1 MNELLRRFL
10 VDALEPRERQRQGQA
25 FMNALVRHN
34 PSLLERLQRDRP
46 DLDAFYVDD
55 RMWATL
61 LWVKENW

>member
-1 MNELLRRFL
+1 MDELLHRFL
-10 VDALEPRERQRQGQA
+10 VDALEPREGQRKGQA
-25 FMNALVRHN
+25 FMNALIRHN

-61 LWVKENW
+61 VWVKENW

>member
-1 MNELLRRFL
+1 
-10 VDALEPRERQRQGQA
+10 
-25 FMNALVRHN
+25 MNALIRHN

-46 DLDAFYVDD
+46 DLDAFYVDN